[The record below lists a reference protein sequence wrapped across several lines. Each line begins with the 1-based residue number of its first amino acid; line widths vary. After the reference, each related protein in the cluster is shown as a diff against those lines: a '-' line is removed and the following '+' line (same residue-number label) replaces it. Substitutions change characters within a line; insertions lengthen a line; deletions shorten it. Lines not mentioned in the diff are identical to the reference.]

1 VSLQAWLL
9 FCVTEAVLCVTPG
22 PAVLLVVSMSLTAS
36 ARAGFGAAL
45 GILAAN
51 AFYFVLSATGIG
63 AVLVASSELFFL
75 IKWAGA
81 LYLIVLGIKMLFSH
95 DGGIASGQEE
105 QPAEAARAAP
115 PGTAMPRR
123 AAAFTHGL
131 VTQGAN
137 PKAIV
142 FFTSLLPQFIDP
154 AAGVP
159 GQIAIL
165 GISSILI
172 ELVVLSLYIAA
183 CHRARYLMRRPGPA
197 RALNRSGGL
206 LLIGAGAG
214 LAALRRA

>member
-1 VSLQAWLL
+1 MSLQAWLL

-22 PAVLLVVSMSLTAS
+22 PAVLLVVSMSLTAG
-36 ARAGFGAAL
+36 ARAGLGSAL

-81 LYLIVLGIKMLFSH
+81 AYLIVMGVMMLLSR
-95 DGGIASGQEE
+95 DGGLAPKS
-105 QPAEAARAAP
+105 EAAGRAA
-115 PGTAMPRR
+115 GQSAQRR
-123 AAAFTHGL
+123 ESSAFIHGV

-137 PKAIV
+137 PKAII

-154 AAGVP
+154 SAPVP
-159 GQIAIL
+159 AQIAIL
-165 GISSILI
+165 GVSSIVL
-172 ELVVLSLYIAA
+172 ELVVLSLYIVA
-183 CHRARYLMRRPGPA
+183 CHRARGMLSRPGPA
-197 RALNRSGGL
+197 KVLNRSGGL

-214 LAALRRA
+214 LAAMKRS

>member
-1 VSLQAWLL
+1 LSFQALL
-9 FCVTEAVLCVTPG
+9 FFCITEAVLCVTPG
-22 PAVLLVVSMSLTAS
+22 PAVLLVVSMSLTRS
-36 ARAGFGAAL
+36 AGAGFGAAF

-51 AFYFVLSATGIG
+51 AFYFLLSATGIG

-81 LYLIVLGIKMLFSH
+81 AYLIVLGLMMLFSKSAPIPV
-95 DGGIASGQEE
+95 DGGQDD
-105 QPAEAARAAP
+105 
-115 PGTAMPRR
+115 
-123 AAAFTHGL
+123 AAAKDRLSSSFMHGL

-159 GQIAIL
+159 GQVAIL
-165 GISSILI
+165 GISSIVI
-172 ELVVLSLYIAA
+172 ELGVLALYIAA
-183 CHRARYLMRRPGPA
+183 CHRARGVMRRPGPA
-197 RALNRSGGL
+197 RMMNGVGGA

-214 LAALRRA
+214 MAALRRT